1 MMRNQASDSAKTDK
15 RKKNKI
21 KCSGKTLLHFLFA
34 KFGVVGVFDFAQSNS
49 VCVGMGLPDH
59 PRNLLKNGR
68 SRTPVPTIP
77 IGLIS

>member
-34 KFGVVGVFDFAQSNS
+34 KFGVVGIFKFIQFYSAPERGAVERSETEGSLHSND
-49 VCVGMGLPDH
+49 V
-59 PRNLLKNGR
+59 
-68 SRTPVPTIP
+68 
-77 IGLIS
+77 